1 MILFQRSLGRSHKTG
16 LTIHT
21 IYEFII
27 KYTTNITEILLKVAL
42 LTITTRPEKNRYN
55 KKYQGWKYK
64 ITENKCKK

>member
-27 KYTTNITEILLKVAL
+27 KYATNKTEILLKVAL
-42 LTITTRPEKNRYN
+42 LTITTRPEKKNRYN
-55 KKYQGWKYK
+55 KKISGME
-64 ITENKCKK
+64 I